1 MMVCP
6 SQKKST
12 TIWIFVSFL
21 QMGSYISSCIISN
34 ETVRGLEFRKNKFL
48 TNVTIQERLRHIGDA
63 AFSFCLSLRKIII
76 PASVDYIGVAAFCK
90 SGLEEVIFEG
100 VPETIEPA
108 VFKGCKNLKRIV
120 VPKGQKKR
128 FCKVLD
134 VDDSIIVE
142 AGEPYKNKE
151 VPVCKPAYKNSHMAK
166 QTMLTYNFHD
176 FRWFVGSNVPL
187 DELFSGP
194 TALIGNPSYQF
205 RRKALFVFMQSNIAN
220 HLIADAEYEI
230 PANTGVFMRKYQ
242 EKYSSKSPRI
252 FLFVCDDGKVASFYD
267 EVKFVRAN
275 KNSITIKSLLRI

>member
-1 MMVCP
+1 MIVDN
-6 SQKKST
+6 
-12 TIWIFVSFL
+12 TIYVSN
-21 QMGSYISSCIISN
+21 IA
-34 ETVRGLEFRKNKFL
+34 FRKRRDL
-48 TNVTIQERLRHIGDA
+48 TSIELPNGLKHIGDA
-63 AFSFCLSLRKIII
+63 AFSYCVSLSYIII
-76 PASVDYIGVAAFCK
+76 PESVRFIGVAAFCG

-100 VPETIEPA
+100 FPEIIEPA
-108 VFKGCKNLKRIV
+108 IFKGCKYLKQII
-120 VPKGQKKR
+120 VPKGHKQH

-134 VDDSIIVE
+134 VDGSIILEV
-142 AGEPYKNKE
+142 GEPYKYKE
-151 VPVCKPAYKNSHMAK
+151 VPVSKPAYKNSHTAK

-176 FRWFVGSNVPL
+176 FKWSVGSNVSL

-220 HLIADAEYEI
+220 QLRVEAEYEI

-267 EVKFVRAN
+267 EVRLVRAN
-275 KNSITIKSLLRI
+275 KYSITIKSLLRV